1 MSKEK
6 SETTTQEIE
15 GIKNL
20 EERIGNLENEQK
32 EFTEEFEGRMVE
44 YSKKISKKVTTEIS
58 DLLNKIGEVQSS
70 NFSSVKDLENKLE
83 DLKNNYIKE
92 ELNEKRQK
100 INYLEDIL
108 RAKEEE
114 LRALEIEKVS
124 KISLIEKHETNLKLL
139 DSKKT
144 EFKEENEELKK
155 NLLEKE
161 KEIVDLKKEMTILK
175 EKIETLEKENLD
187 STQKIN
193 AYTKNLEETKEK
205 LKDSEVKLKE
215 LKSEFDELKDE
226 KIKLKEKL
234 EELEKN
240 LAIKEKNIENLREEI
255 SEKESSLNSLQK
267 KFDENTEN
275 LSSGNKEKEKMEK
288 FVKYVN
294 SKIKEPY
301 EKLLSAIED
310 NSKEREIKN
319 YFSMSLDSELENYL
333 VLYGLNV
340 DFNIARTFQKF
351 YAERKEKMKDED
363 FKIIEEINK
372 IYEKEKPWGILYAK
386 DNGNY
391 DFNLVRDQKSSQVFK
406 KFTAMY
412 SPAFR
417 SDEYKAPIKGIVDG
431 E

>member
-32 EFTEEFEGRMVE
+32 EFEGRMVE

-58 DLLNKIGEVQSS
+58 DLLNKIGELQSS

-108 RAKEEE
+108 RDKEVK
-114 LRALEIEKVS
+114 LRDLEIEKTL
-124 KISLIEKHETNLKLL
+124 KISLIEKQEADISLL
-139 DSKKT
+139 ESKKT
-144 EFKEENEELKK
+144 EFKEENQELKQSLGRK
-155 NLLEKE
+155 EEEIKSLKGKIITLEKE
-161 KEIVDLKKEMTILK
+161 
-175 EKIETLEKENLD
+175 IETLEKESLD
-187 STQKIN
+187 GEQRIN
-193 AYTKNLEETKEK
+193 IYTKKLEDTKTK
-205 LKDSEVKLKE
+205 LENSEVKLE
-215 LKSEFDELKDE
+215 ELKDE
-226 KIKLKEKL
+226 
-234 EELEKN
+234 
-240 LAIKEKNIENLREEI
+240 IENLKGEKMNLKDRLEDLEIDLNKKETLIESLREELI
-255 SEKESSLNSLQK
+255 QKEASLANLQER
-267 KFDENTEN
+267 FDENTEN
-275 LSSGNKEKEKMEK
+275 LSSSNKEKEKMEK